1 MGAPKFILKNPIT
14 IETPTGVISIVD
26 SNAFESQAFFLKSD
40 KNVELKIGQAVATSS
55 NVQFSNVTSSKVVKV
70 GNLFLGQGF
79 ISSSTGLVSQ
89 TGSMVVTQELT
100 GSGNM
105 TLNGRLTAT
114 KIEAS
119 VSESFT
125 LFESGSS
132 IFGDTTNDKHML
144 TGSVDVTG
152 SFKLNGYQVN
162 EISNDTAFSD
172 GSSTALATENA
183 VKQYFTSTGAIDKN
197 TYIRKSF
204 AHTASISNT
213 ATASFNAITAS
224 APSGLT
230 TTSEED
236 FMFFVNGMLIEGDAL
251 TIQQKTST
259 NLELRLNTS
268 GLGYSLESGDE
279 VVGFGKFNS

>member
-1 MGAPKFILKNPIT
+1 MGIPKFILKSPIT
-14 IETPTGVISIVD
+14 LENQTGVTGSID
-26 SNAFESQAFFLKSD
+26 SNVFESQDFFLKNNR
-40 KNVELKIGQAVATSS
+40 NVVLKIGQAVATSS
-55 NVQFSNVTSSKVVKV
+55 NVQFSNVTSSKVVKA
-70 GNLFLGQGF
+70 GNLFLGEGF
-79 ISSSTGLVSQ
+79 ISSSTGLVSH
-89 TGSMVVTQELT
+89 TGSIVITQELT

-114 KIEAS
+114 KIEAN

-152 SFKLNGYQVN
+152 SYKLNGYQVD
-162 EISNDTAFSD
+162 EISNDTSLG
-172 GSSTALATENA
+172 GSSTTSLPTENA
-183 VKQYFTSTGAIDKN
+183 SKGYLTTLNVPNKLAYL
-197 TYIRKSF
+197 RKSF

-224 APSGLT
+224 APSGVT

>member
-26 SNAFESQAFFLKSD
+26 SNTFESQAFFLKSD
-40 KNVELKIGQAVATSS
+40 KNVELKIGQAVETSS

>member
-26 SNAFESQAFFLKSD
+26 SNTFESQAFFLKSD
-40 KNVELKIGQAVATSS
+40 KNVELKIGQAVETSS

-183 VKQYFTSTGAIDKN
+183 IKQYFTSTGAIDKN

>member
-1 MGAPKFILKNPIT
+1 MGAPIFILKNPLT
-14 IETPTGVISIVD
+14 IELGTGVTGNSNGESFSTREIRGLVD
-26 SNAFESQAFFLKSD
+26 ENITLS
-40 KNVELKIGQAVATSS
+40 IGQAVATSS
-55 NVQFSNVTSSKVVKV
+55 NVQFSNVTSSKVVKA
-70 GNLFLGQGF
+70 GNLFLGEGF
-79 ISSSTGLVSQ
+79 ISSSTGLVSH
-89 TGSMVVTQELT
+89 TGSIVITQELT

-114 KIEAS
+114 KIEAN

-152 SFKLNGYQVN
+152 SYKLNGYQIN
-162 EISNDTAFSD
+162 EISNDTSLTD
-172 GSSTALATENA
+172 GSATSVPTENA
-183 VKQYFTSTGAIDKN
+183 VKAYLVSTGVVDELS
-197 TYIRKSF
+197 YLRKSF

>member
-183 VKQYFTSTGAIDKN
+183 IKQYFTSTGAIDKN